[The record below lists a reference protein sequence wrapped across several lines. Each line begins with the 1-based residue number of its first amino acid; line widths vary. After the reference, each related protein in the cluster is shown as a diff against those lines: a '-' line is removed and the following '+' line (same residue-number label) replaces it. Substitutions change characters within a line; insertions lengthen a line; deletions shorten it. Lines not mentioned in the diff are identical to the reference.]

1 MLRTARQKSVQMW
14 VDKGYLQ
21 SVIQG
26 VSEISFIDHLSLIF
40 FTWDR
45 KAQYIEEVQN
55 MNHVA
60 TNPGRNYL
68 IGLTGIDTNLIRLY
82 SVQLLS
88 CIQLLATPWTAA
100 VLYYVKVYSSGIC
113 SSLYFFSKQ
122 LLTLTKCQE
131 LSWASAS
138 QTIFKKTK
146 LGKKK
151 KQIGIG
157 CFHFQ
162 TAQSDIF
169 VKYSE
174 MNY

>member
-1 MLRTARQKSVQMW
+1 LLRTARQKSVQMW
-14 VDKGYLQ
+14 SLDKGYLQ

-40 FTWDR
+40 FTWDK

-68 IGLTGIDTNLIRLY
+68 IGLPGIDTNLICLY

-88 CIQLLATPWTAA
+88 CIQLFATPWTAA

-122 LLTLTKCQE
+122 LLTL
-131 LSWASAS
+131 SARN
-138 QTIFKKTK
+138 FPGPVLLK
-146 LGKKK
+146 LFLKRPNWGKKK
-151 KQIGIG
+151 NKLELDV
-157 CFHFQ
+157 F
-162 TAQSDIF
+162 IF
-169 VKYSE
+169 KLHSLIFL
-174 MNY
+174 

>member
-14 VDKGYLQ
+14 GLDKGYLQ

-26 VSEISFIDHLSLIF
+26 VSEISFIDHLSRIF

-45 KAQYIEEVQN
+45 KAQYIEEVHN
-55 MNHVA
+55 MYHVA
-60 TNPGRNYL
+60 TNPSRNYL
-68 IGLTGIDTNLIRLY
+68 IGLTSIYTNLICLY

-88 CIQLLATPWTAA
+88 CIQLFVTPWTAA

-122 LLTLTKCQE
+122 LLTFTKCQE

-138 QTIFKKTK
+138 QTIF
-146 LGKKK
+146 
-151 KQIGIG
+151 
-157 CFHFQ
+157 
-162 TAQSDIF
+162 
-169 VKYSE
+169 
-174 MNY
+174 